1 LEEIN
6 DAPGENSKGE
16 NSKGEQIKRHP
27 ENKRPSLHGKH
38 GNVNF

>member
-6 DAPGENSKGE
+6 DAPGENS
-16 NSKGEQIKRHP
+16 NGEQIKRHP

-38 GNVNF
+38 GNVDF